1 MDGKKKIDEAVKDED
16 LVAEAAAVAAAAAA
30 APAVVDPD
38 VADYMGAFEET
49 ALDVETALDSMFDEE
64 DAGGAAHG

>member
-49 ALDVETALDSMFDEE
+49 ALDSMFDEE